1 MSRKDYFLSC
11 IGFLLNV
18 FLFAQEANKKFNF
31 VSMMEDIPKV
41 GIYHINQDDDGFM
54 WIATNGAGLYRY
66 DGIDYNSYRYILND
80 STSLSSSVVYCTFLD
95 SKHRFWVGTEEGLNL
110 YNQNNDQFLRIPN
123 SKFEATYN
131 KSISVR
137 NIIEDKQGNIFVG
150 TFGAGLFKITG
161 DEILQVDKIQSSK
174 LNMIR

>member
-137 NIIEDKQGNIFVG
+137 NIIEDKHTKDVSEDPFKG
-150 TFGAGLFKITG
+150 T
-161 DEILQVDKIQSSK
+161 ILEGKD
-174 LNMIR
+174 